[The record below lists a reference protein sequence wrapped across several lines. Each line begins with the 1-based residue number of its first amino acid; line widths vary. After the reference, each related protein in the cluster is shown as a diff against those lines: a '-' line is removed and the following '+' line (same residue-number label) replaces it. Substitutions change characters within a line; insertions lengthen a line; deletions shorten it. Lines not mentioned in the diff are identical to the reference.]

1 MRLGKARKSRK
12 YLNYYRAAHGFR
24 QPFTVLV
31 DGTALQTALNL
42 GVSLK
47 DELPKLL
54 GGRAEVV
61 VTRPIVAELRALGK
75 EFAAASAAAQKLRY
89 VASDGSGT
97 ALESVL
103 ALVRGGNPQRL
114 CVLSE
119 DPQLL
124 RRVGAIVGVPL
135 LRFARDRLV
144 LEAPCRVEGAAMPEA
159 PEPSLPPARQQ
170 GGGGAGAGAGAGGSK
185 RSAGGSGS
193 GDDGDGT
200 GHASEGAAP
209 VGGPAAAQQ
218 QQQHMRKKR
227 MAPNPLSCR
236 KKVRK
241 APPHQQAAGKDDDES
256 SAKRRRKRQRVGKG
270 SVDVGGD

>member
-1 MRLGKARKSRK
+1 MRLAKARKSRK

-24 QPFTVLV
+24 PPFTVLV

-103 ALVRGGNPQRL
+103 ALVQRGNPQRL

-119 DPQLL
+119 DSQLL

-144 LEAPCRVEGAAMPEA
+144 LEAPCRVEGAAKPEA
-159 PEPSLPPARQQ
+159 LEPSLPPSRQQ
-170 GGGGAGAGAGAGGSK
+170 GAAAGGGGGGGGGDDDGGGGGGTSHASPRAAPGGS
-185 RSAGGSGS
+185 AGQQQQG
-193 GDDGDGT
+193 
-200 GHASEGAAP
+200 
-209 VGGPAAAQQ
+209 Q
-218 QQQHMRKKR
+218 QQQHGRKKR
-227 MAPNPLSCR
+227 KAPNPLSCK

-241 APPHQQAAGKDDDES
+241 PPPPQQTAAKMDDES
-256 SAKRRRKRQRVGKG
+256 SAKRRRKRQRVDIKK
-270 SVDVGGD
+270 SVEVGGN